1 MESFTF
7 SDSFALK
14 QDKKNQLTQLISY
27 ALDTFI
33 KVDNGNKYPNYTDF
47 CYVLWAGHLS
57 EAAQNDVLYR
67 TNGLYKKID
76 ELCIKINN
84 MNTFDDKVVI
94 IQDLKMYLKVIED
107 RDLSKIEGVQ
117 YTIKKSNLTTFFIK
131 TAVFLLK

>member
-1 MESFTF
+1 
-7 SDSFALK
+7 
-14 QDKKNQLTQLISY
+14 
-27 ALDTFI
+27 
-33 KVDNGNKYPNYTDF
+33 
-47 CYVLWAGHLS
+47 
-57 EAAQNDVLYR
+57 
-67 TNGLYKKID
+67 
-76 ELCIKINN
+76 

>member
-1 MESFTF
+1 MGNTGINFLEKYTF
-7 SDSFALK
+7 YVIDIFKEDKYSDIY
-14 QDKKNQLTQLISY
+14 D
-27 ALDTFI
+27 
-33 KVDNGNKYPNYTDF
+33 PNVQSGR
-47 CYVLWAGHLS
+47 VLR
-57 EAAQNDVLYR
+57 QPD
-67 TNGLYKKID
+67 
-76 ELCIKINN
+76 